1 MRIEICQ
8 SYEALSLKAKE
19 IVTSELG
26 QHKALTLCAATGGS
40 PTRMYE
46 LLVEEA
52 GRQPE
57 LFSQF
62 TVLKLD
68 EWGGIPMDHPGTCES
83 YLRNYFVGPL
93 QIPEDRY
100 IAFQSDPENPEAE
113 CERIQQILDQKGPID
128 ICILGIGMNGHIA
141 LNEPAPSLH
150 TNCHVAHLSQKSLQ
164 HPMIAGDTE
173 KPGYGLTLG
182 MANIFQSRLII
193 LLINGIKK
201 REITQAFLEQKISTE
216 LPASLLWLHP
226 NVICPID
233 REAAH
238 SSN

>member
-52 GRQPE
+52 SRQPE

-128 ICILGIGMNGHIA
+128 ICILG
-141 LNEPAPSLH
+141 
-150 TNCHVAHLSQKSLQ
+150 
-164 HPMIAGDTE
+164 
-173 KPGYGLTLG
+173 

-226 NVICPID
+226 NVICLID
-233 REAAH
+233 GEAAH

>member
-52 GRQPE
+52 SRQPE

-93 QIPEDRY
+93 QIP
-100 IAFQSDPENPEAE
+100 
-113 CERIQQILDQKGPID
+113 
-128 ICILGIGMNGHIA
+128 
-141 LNEPAPSLH
+141 
-150 TNCHVAHLSQKSLQ
+150 
-164 HPMIAGDTE
+164 
-173 KPGYGLTLG
+173 
-182 MANIFQSRLII
+182 
-193 LLINGIKK
+193 
-201 REITQAFLEQKISTE
+201 
-216 LPASLLWLHP
+216 
-226 NVICPID
+226 
-233 REAAH
+233 
-238 SSN
+238 

>member
-1 MRIEICQ
+1 MGRNPD
-8 SYEALSLKAKE
+8 
-19 IVTSELG
+19 
-26 QHKALTLCAATGGS
+26 GS
-40 PTRMYE
+40 PGYVRVVST
-46 LLVEEA
+46 
-52 GRQPE
+52 E
-57 LFSQF
+57 LFRRSA
-62 TVLKLD
+62 
-68 EWGGIPMDHPGTCES
+68 S
-83 YLRNYFVGPL
+83 
-93 QIPEDRY
+93 IPEDRY

-226 NVICPID
+226 NVICLID

>member
-62 TVLKLD
+62 TVR
-68 EWGGIPMDHPGTCES
+68 WITRVRASRIYGT
-83 YLRNYFVGPL
+83 
-93 QIPEDRY
+93 
-100 IAFQSDPENPEAE
+100 
-113 CERIQQILDQKGPID
+113 
-128 ICILGIGMNGHIA
+128 
-141 LNEPAPSLH
+141 
-150 TNCHVAHLSQKSLQ
+150 
-164 HPMIAGDTE
+164 
-173 KPGYGLTLG
+173 
-182 MANIFQSRLII
+182 
-193 LLINGIKK
+193 
-201 REITQAFLEQKISTE
+201 IS
-216 LPASLLWLHP
+216 
-226 NVICPID
+226 
-233 REAAH
+233 
-238 SSN
+238 

>member
-57 LFSQF
+57 LF
-62 TVLKLD
+62 
-68 EWGGIPMDHPGTCES
+68 HPGTCES

-128 ICILGIGMNGHIA
+128 ICILGIGMNGHIG

-226 NVICPID
+226 NVICLID

>member
-19 IVTSELG
+19 IVTSKLG

-52 GRQPE
+52 SRQPE

-100 IAFQSDPENPEAE
+100 IAFQSDPENTS
-113 CERIQQILDQKGPID
+113 
-128 ICILGIGMNGHIA
+128 IA
-141 LNEPAPSLH
+141 LL
-150 TNCHVAHLSQKSLQ
+150 
-164 HPMIAGDTE
+164 
-173 KPGYGLTLG
+173 
-182 MANIFQSRLII
+182 
-193 LLINGIKK
+193 
-201 REITQAFLEQKISTE
+201 
-216 LPASLLWLHP
+216 
-226 NVICPID
+226 
-233 REAAH
+233 
-238 SSN
+238 

>member
-68 EWGGIPMDHPGTCES
+68 EWGGIPMRSEE
-83 YLRNYFVGPL
+83 RRVGK
-93 QIPEDRY
+93 
-100 IAFQSDPENPEAE
+100 E
-113 CERIQQILDQKGPID
+113 CR
-128 ICILGIGMNGHIA
+128 
-141 LNEPAPSLH
+141 
-150 TNCHVAHLSQKSLQ
+150 
-164 HPMIAGDTE
+164 
-173 KPGYGLTLG
+173 
-182 MANIFQSRLII
+182 SRW
-193 LLINGIKK
+193 
-201 REITQAFLEQKISTE
+201 S
-216 LPASLLWLHP
+216 PYH
-226 NVICPID
+226 
-233 REAAH
+233 
-238 SSN
+238 

>member
-68 EWGGIPMDHPGTCES
+68 EWGGITMDHPGTCES
-83 YLRNYFVGPL
+83 YLRRTLSRNVSGSN
-93 QIPEDRY
+93 RY
-100 IAFQSDPENPEAE
+100 W
-113 CERIQQILDQKGPID
+113 
-128 ICILGIGMNGHIA
+128 
-141 LNEPAPSLH
+141 
-150 TNCHVAHLSQKSLQ
+150 
-164 HPMIAGDTE
+164 
-173 KPGYGLTLG
+173 
-182 MANIFQSRLII
+182 
-193 LLINGIKK
+193 IKK
-201 REITQAFLEQKISTE
+201 ALSTF
-216 LPASLLWLHP
+216 
-226 NVICPID
+226 VY
-233 REAAH
+233 
-238 SSN
+238 

>member
-52 GRQPE
+52 SRQPE

-68 EWGGIPMDHPGTCES
+68 ERSKAIRRT
-83 YLRNYFVGPL
+83 LRRNVSGSN
-93 QIPEDRY
+93 RY
-100 IAFQSDPENPEAE
+100 W
-113 CERIQQILDQKGPID
+113 
-128 ICILGIGMNGHIA
+128 
-141 LNEPAPSLH
+141 
-150 TNCHVAHLSQKSLQ
+150 
-164 HPMIAGDTE
+164 
-173 KPGYGLTLG
+173 
-182 MANIFQSRLII
+182 
-193 LLINGIKK
+193 IKK
-201 REITQAFLEQKISTE
+201 ALSTF
-216 LPASLLWLHP
+216 
-226 NVICPID
+226 VY
-233 REAAH
+233 
-238 SSN
+238 

>member
-113 CERIQQILDQKGPID
+113 CERIQQIL
-128 ICILGIGMNGHIA
+128 
-141 LNEPAPSLH
+141 
-150 TNCHVAHLSQKSLQ
+150 
-164 HPMIAGDTE
+164 
-173 KPGYGLTLG
+173 
-182 MANIFQSRLII
+182 NIFQSRLII

-226 NVICPID
+226 NVICLID
-233 REAAH
+233 GEAAH